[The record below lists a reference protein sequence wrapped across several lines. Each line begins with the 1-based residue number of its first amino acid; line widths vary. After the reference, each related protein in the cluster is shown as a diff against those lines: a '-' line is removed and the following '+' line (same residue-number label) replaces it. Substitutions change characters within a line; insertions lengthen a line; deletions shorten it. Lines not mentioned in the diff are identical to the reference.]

1 MANIRCLH
9 PSWTCT
15 ATDPQNTHPS
25 LSLLH
30 LPCHPSHIAMSTC
43 EHWLLQGSCA
53 SPTPGPWHA
62 KRHGTKLPG
71 ARALPACHTTSAR
84 GGFLFS
90 STGQKN
96 DNCMVY
102 PVGCLVPLFSDLTS
116 SCRAVLCS
124 LFSCLFLFLL
134 LLGQIRRKGIGRA
147 VRKAQLFH
155 PLQLSSAAP
164 QRTTV
169 FLTCNKRQQRCN
181 AVPRGRHRDVPGETR
196 SCLLYFPSPTVPAL
210 PWFLSFCWAEHD
222 LSRRAVTE
230 HSAPQPC
237 TTLAAAHEKSPP
249 RTLHC

>member
-102 PVGCLVPLFSDLTS
+102 PVGCLVPLFSNLTS

-164 QRTTV
+164 QRTTM
-169 FLTCNKRQQRCN
+169 FLTCNKRQQQCN
-181 AVPRGRHRDVPGETR
+181 AVPGEGTEMSLGKQGVASCIFHRQPSLRCPGF
-196 SCLLYFPSPTVPAL
+196 YHFVG
-210 PWFLSFCWAEHD
+210 LSMICQGE
-222 LSRRAVTE
+222 
-230 HSAPQPC
+230 Q
-237 TTLAAAHEKSPP
+237 
-249 RTLHC
+249 

>member
-1 MANIRCLH
+1 MQMQSVLENRSKLALLTIVPWDVANIRCLH

-134 LLGQIRRKGIGRA
+134 SRCYCWDKSEG
-147 VRKAQLFH
+147 KA
-155 PLQLSSAAP
+155 
-164 QRTTV
+164 
-169 FLTCNKRQQRCN
+169 
-181 AVPRGRHRDVPGETR
+181 
-196 SCLLYFPSPTVPAL
+196 
-210 PWFLSFCWAEHD
+210 
-222 LSRRAVTE
+222 
-230 HSAPQPC
+230 
-237 TTLAAAHEKSPP
+237 
-249 RTLHC
+249 

>member
-1 MANIRCLH
+1 M
-9 PSWTCT
+9 
-15 ATDPQNTHPS
+15 
-25 LSLLH
+25 LSAFILKFNFLV
-30 LPCHPSHIAMSTC
+30 P
-43 EHWLLQGSCA
+43 GCA
-53 SPTPGPWHA
+53 
-62 KRHGTKLPG
+62 LFFV
-71 ARALPACHTTSAR
+71 
-84 GGFLFS
+84 FLF
-90 STGQKN
+90 
-96 DNCMVY
+96 V
-102 PVGCLVPLFSDLTS
+102 
-116 SCRAVLCS
+116 S
-124 LFSCLFLFLL
+124 LFAVSLL

-169 FLTCNKRQQRCN
+169 FLTCNKRQQRSN

-249 RTLHC
+249 RTLHCCTQAWC